1 MNIISSMRAWL
12 AELFLRRPSFGIAA
26 LAALLL
32 LSASLGHEGLRV
44 PQMLL
49 LALPGLIWLRWPVR
63 SPSWRRLR
71 LFGVAMLLGAFLL
84 DGFLRAYLR
93 QRYAAVP
100 DSTLV
105 LTAAANTSPREALEY
120 LMAQGAQWWPG
131 LVALLLALGL
141 LLGLVRLASQQ
152 PPRPLGTGSR
162 WLWLGLL
169 LLCCVAHASK
179 PWRRHHPAAFWPHW
193 AVSVETLRMNWSD
206 QSQQRELLL
215 EQARASG
222 VRALG
227 AESSTVVL
235 VLTDSVNRD
244 NMSLYGYPRETTPQ
258 LQALSREEGA
268 RLLVLPHAWSVQ
280 ATTVAALDGLFSLG
294 GSMAA
299 QPGSAAPAPGHILAL
314 ARAAGYRVWWMS
326 NHDDLAIEQQH
337 AQLADTVEMINRE
350 PGRSSSMLDGELL
363 DSLEVALADRSAPR
377 KLIVLH
383 LLGAHPHYRLRAPE
397 ALRPFEQGGDAVE
410 REMQRQQRPVWL
422 REQRQDY
429 DAVIHY
435 HDGWLPRPC
444 ECSGAMCR
452 QAARPPGCIC
462 RTMGRRSATASITL
476 ATAQAPRRAIG
487 SRPCCGVR
495 RKPLPRA
502 AASSRFGPIGRAGRW
517 PSSCASNGPAWS
529 RHAMCSTRAIAGRRR
544 SCRSARWTSPADG
557 SCLWRPA
564 GRPNASG
571 CLAVPGAR
579 CLPQS

>member
-1 MNIISSMRAWL
+1 MNIISPMRVWF
-12 AELFLRRPSFGIAA
+12 AELLRRRPSVGIAA
-26 LAALLL
+26 LAVLLL

-71 LFGVAMLLGAFLL
+71 LFGVALLLGVFLL

-120 LMAQGAQWWPG
+120 LMAQGAQWWPA

-169 LLCCVAHASK
+169 LLCFVAHASK

-206 QSQQRELLL
+206 QSRQREFLL

-244 NMSLYGYPRETTPQ
+244 NMSLYGYQRETTPQ

-280 ATTVAALDGLFSLG
+280 ATTVAALDGLFSFG

-363 DSLEVALADRSAPR
+363 DSLEEALADRSAPR

-435 HDGWLPRPC
+435 HDGVVAETLRMLKRHVPAGGEAAWMYLSDHGQEVGHRIDHAGHSPGTEAGYRIPAMLWRTPLAFAPG
-444 ECSGAMCR
+444 SGQQPFRADWT
-452 QAARPPGCIC
+452 GW
-462 RTMGRRSATASITL
+462 TL
-476 ATAQAPRRAIG
+476 AELLRIEWPGMEPARNVFDPRYRWEAPQ
-487 SRPCCGVR
+487 
-495 RKPLPRA
+495 L
-502 AASSRFGPIGRAGRW
+502 PIGEVDF
-517 PSSCASNGPAWS
+517 
-529 RHAMCSTRAIAGRRR
+529 
-544 SCRSARWTSPADG
+544 AR
-557 SCLWRPA
+557 
-564 GRPNASG
+564 
-571 CLAVPGAR
+571 
-579 CLPQS
+579 

>member
-1 MNIISSMRAWL
+1 MNIMLPMRVWF
-12 AELFLRRPSFGIAA
+12 AELLRRRPSVGIAA
-26 LAALLL
+26 LAVLLL

-71 LFGVAMLLGAFLL
+71 LFGVAMLLGVFLI

-179 PWRRHHPAAFWPHW
+179 PWRRHHPVAFWPHW

-206 QSQQRELLL
+206 QSRQRELLL

-244 NMSLYGYPRETTPQ
+244 NMSLYGYQRETTPQ

-280 ATTVAALDGLFSLG
+280 ATTVAALDGLFSFG

-363 DSLEVALADRSAPR
+363 DSLEEALADRSAPR

-435 HDGWLPRPC
+435 HDGVVAETLRKLKRHVPAGGEAAWMYLSDHGQEVGHRIDHAGHSPGTEAGYRIPAMLWRTPLAFAPG
-444 ECSGAMCR
+444 SGQQPFRADWT
-452 QAARPPGCIC
+452 GW
-462 RTMGRRSATASITL
+462 TL
-476 ATAQAPRRAIG
+476 AELLRIEWPGMEPARNVLDPRYRWEAPQ
-487 SRPCCGVR
+487 
-495 RKPLPRA
+495 L
-502 AASSRFGPIGRAGRW
+502 PIGEVDF
-517 PSSCASNGPAWS
+517 
-529 RHAMCSTRAIAGRRR
+529 
-544 SCRSARWTSPADG
+544 AR
-557 SCLWRPA
+557 
-564 GRPNASG
+564 
-571 CLAVPGAR
+571 
-579 CLPQS
+579 

>member
-1 MNIISSMRAWL
+1 MNIFLPMRVWF
-12 AELFLRRPSFGIAA
+12 AELLRRRPSVGIAA

-32 LSASLGHEGLRV
+32 MSASLGHEGLRV

-71 LFGVAMLLGAFLL
+71 LFGVALLLGAFLL

-235 VLTDSVNRD
+235 VLSDSVNRD
-244 NMSLYGYPRETTPQ
+244 NMSLYGYQRETTPQ
-258 LQALSREEGA
+258 LQALSREEGT
-268 RLLVLPHAWSVQ
+268 RMLVLPHAWSVQ
-280 ATTVAALDGLFSLG
+280 ATTVAALDGLFSFG

-363 DSLEVALADRSAPR
+363 DSLEEALADRAAPR

-435 HDGWLPRPC
+435 HDGVVAETLRMLRRHVPEGGEAAWMYLSDHGQEVGHRIDHAGHSPGTEAGYRIPALLWRTPQAFAPG
-444 ECSGAMCR
+444 SGQQPFRADWT
-452 QAARPPGCIC
+452 GW
-462 RTMGRRSATASITL
+462 TL
-476 ATAQAPRRAIG
+476 AELLRIEWPGMEPARNVLDPRYRWEAPQ
-487 SRPCCGVR
+487 
-495 RKPLPRA
+495 L
-502 AASSRFGPIGRAGRW
+502 PIGEVDF
-517 PSSCASNGPAWS
+517 
-529 RHAMCSTRAIAGRRR
+529 
-544 SCRSARWTSPADG
+544 AR
-557 SCLWRPA
+557 
-564 GRPNASG
+564 
-571 CLAVPGAR
+571 
-579 CLPQS
+579 

>member
-1 MNIISSMRAWL
+1 M
-12 AELFLRRPSFGIAA
+12 
-26 LAALLL
+26 
-32 LSASLGHEGLRV
+32 SASLGHEGLRV

-435 HDGWLPRPC
+435 HDGVVAETLRMLRRHVPVGGEAAWMYLSDHGQEVGHRIDHAGHSPGTEAGYRIPAMLWRTPQAFAPG
-444 ECSGAMCR
+444 SGQQPFRADWT
-452 QAARPPGCIC
+452 GW
-462 RTMGRRSATASITL
+462 TL
-476 ATAQAPRRAIG
+476 AELLRIEWPGMEPARNVLDPRYRWEAPQ
-487 SRPCCGVR
+487 
-495 RKPLPRA
+495 L
-502 AASSRFGPIGRAGRW
+502 PIGEVDF
-517 PSSCASNGPAWS
+517 
-529 RHAMCSTRAIAGRRR
+529 
-544 SCRSARWTSPADG
+544 AR
-557 SCLWRPA
+557 
-564 GRPNASG
+564 
-571 CLAVPGAR
+571 
-579 CLPQS
+579 

>member
-1 MNIISSMRAWL
+1 M
-12 AELFLRRPSFGIAA
+12 
-26 LAALLL
+26 
-32 LSASLGHEGLRV
+32 SASLGHEGLRV

-141 LLGLVRLASQQ
+141 LLGLVRLTSQQ

-206 QSQQRELLL
+206 QSRQRELLL

-268 RLLVLPHAWSVQ
+268 RLLVLPYAWSVQ
-280 ATTVAALDGLFSLG
+280 ATTVAALDGLFSFG

-314 ARAAGYRVWWMS
+314 ARVAGYRVWWMS

-363 DSLEVALADRSAPR
+363 DSLEEALADRSAPR

-435 HDGWLPRPC
+435 HDGVVAETLRKLRRHVSAGGEAAWMYLSDHGQEVGHSIDHAGHSPGTEAGYRIPAMLWRAPQAFAPG
-444 ECSGAMCR
+444 SGQQPFRADWT
-452 QAARPPGCIC
+452 GW
-462 RTMGRRSATASITL
+462 TL
-476 ATAQAPRRAIG
+476 AELLRIGWPGMKPARNVLDPRYRWEAPQ
-487 SRPCCGVR
+487 
-495 RKPLPRA
+495 L
-502 AASSRFGPIGRAGRW
+502 PIGEVDF
-517 PSSCASNGPAWS
+517 
-529 RHAMCSTRAIAGRRR
+529 
-544 SCRSARWTSPADG
+544 AR
-557 SCLWRPA
+557 
-564 GRPNASG
+564 
-571 CLAVPGAR
+571 
-579 CLPQS
+579 